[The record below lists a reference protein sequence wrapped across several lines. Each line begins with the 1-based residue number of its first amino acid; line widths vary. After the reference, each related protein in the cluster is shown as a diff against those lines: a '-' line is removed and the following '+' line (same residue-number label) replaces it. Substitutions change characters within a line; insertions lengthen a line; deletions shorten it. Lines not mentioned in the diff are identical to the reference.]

1 MKDKK
6 SKEEIKQGPGLFYY
20 ESIGMILLIITV
32 VIVAKL
38 GAVGK
43 LLVIFLKVLF
53 GDWYLLFVVLI
64 MIFGIYLILNH
75 HSFNFKNQRFLGY
88 IFCIFSVLM
97 LTHFSVHNY
106 IINEDG
112 SYFSNT
118 WQHYK
123 NYITSG
129 EETYLGGGLIGA
141 IFFYIFYS
149 LLSTFGVIL
158 VSLILILL
166 GFTMIINKP
175 ITDIGK
181 IFFGFFKKAGK
192 LHHSFND
199 FFKYEI
205 GKKDNELTNI
215 YQTKKKI
222 TLKNLD
228 EYKNID
234 FINNQNKY
242 LEELKSLILSIL
254 NNLNLKHRLIHSF
267 TSYSSTLFTFQIYD
281 DFDCNTIGNKLSSLI
296 EESIYLSKVG
306 LTLNIEINNKNISIL
321 SLREVLT
328 KQPML
333 YNNYLIPIG
342 MNVKNQLEEID
353 FSKEANILIIGDF
366 NVGIKSFISSLIITS
381 ILKVSIDNIEYNLFD
396 DYGDLNDYHY
406 LFKNINNGDIKEYL
420 KNIINEIDERINLM
434 NLKNVHQID
443 EYNIVMNQ
451 EDNKILK
458 RIIHIIE
465 LDDYN
470 NNYDYRYI
478 DDKIMYII
486 QVGKDVGI
494 YTIFISRNIKKV
506 STILF
511 SLFKYRMIFN
521 IGKIESPLI
530 ESQHSKVL
538 NSKGECLFY
547 RDNLIKRI
555 QTPKFTLEEQNKIKK
570 EIK

>member
-1 MKDKK
+1 
-6 SKEEIKQGPGLFYY
+6 
-20 ESIGMILLIITV
+20 
-32 VIVAKL
+32 
-38 GAVGK
+38 
-43 LLVIFLKVLF
+43 
-53 GDWYLLFVVLI
+53 
-64 MIFGIYLILNH
+64 
-75 HSFNFKNQRFLGY
+75 
-88 IFCIFSVLM
+88 
-97 LTHFSVHNY
+97 
-106 IINEDG
+106 
-112 SYFSNT
+112 
-118 WQHYK
+118 
-123 NYITSG
+123 
-129 EETYLGGGLIGA
+129 
-141 IFFYIFYS
+141 
-149 LLSTFGVIL
+149 
-158 VSLILILL
+158 
-166 GFTMIINKP
+166 
-175 ITDIGK
+175 
-181 IFFGFFKKAGK
+181 
-192 LHHSFND
+192 
-199 FFKYEI
+199 
-205 GKKDNELTNI
+205 
-215 YQTKKKI
+215 
-222 TLKNLD
+222 
-228 EYKNID
+228 
-234 FINNQNKY
+234 
-242 LEELKSLILSIL
+242 
-254 NNLNLKHRLIHSF
+254 
-267 TSYSSTLFTFQIYD
+267 
-281 DFDCNTIGNKLSSLI
+281 
-296 EESIYLSKVG
+296 
-306 LTLNIEINNKNISIL
+306 
-321 SLREVLT
+321 
-328 KQPML
+328 ML

-381 ILKVSIDNIEYNLFD
+381 ILKVSIDNIEFNLFD

-521 IGKIESPLI
+521 IGNIESPLI

-555 QTPKFTLEEQNKIKK
+555 QTPKFTIEELNKIKK